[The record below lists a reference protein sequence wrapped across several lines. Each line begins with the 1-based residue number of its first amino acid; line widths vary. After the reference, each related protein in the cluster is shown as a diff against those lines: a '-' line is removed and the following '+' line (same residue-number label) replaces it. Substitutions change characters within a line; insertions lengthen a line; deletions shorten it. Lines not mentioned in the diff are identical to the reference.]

1 MLNSVRRFAKSG
13 IEGLPEPIKGAIR
26 YSAAMS
32 LRQLSSRGLRDTIAE
47 AVNRNLGGNVV
58 SARMKAGHRMLV
70 DLRTQTEYLAYYT
83 GEYDT
88 HHIRTV
94 LSVVK
99 PAWIVMDVGANVG
112 FWTVP
117 LGRATSKVYAFEPVT
132 GNCRRLGENIRINGL
147 DHRIT
152 VFPFGLSDQSATV
165 PITLRED
172 FRTGSSTGNA
182 AIVPEGQDTDLAR
195 ERVEIHPLDSLNLPL
210 ARLDFIKLDIEGHE
224 PQFLRGAA
232 RTIAQFRPILLTEV
246 NNWYYEQRGAN
257 PVAEF
262 EGWMS
267 ATGYVCA
274 IEDGQCW
281 RIAPLG
287 ERKKRTSDV
296 FLLPEEHA
304 AEWVE
309 RINDGK

>member
-1 MLNSVRRFAKSG
+1 
-13 IEGLPEPIKGAIR
+13 
-26 YSAAMS
+26 
-32 LRQLSSRGLRDTIAE
+32 
-47 AVNRNLGGNVV
+47 
-58 SARMKAGHRMLV
+58 MKTGYRIVV

-83 GEYDT
+83 GDYDT

-94 LSVVK
+94 LSVIK
-99 PAWIVMDVGANVG
+99 PAWIVLDVGANVG
-112 FWTVP
+112 FWSIP
-117 LGRATSKVYAFEPVT
+117 LGKVTSKVYAFEPVT
-132 GNCRRLGENIRINGL
+132 GNYRRLRENIRINGL

-152 VFPFGLSDQSATV
+152 VFPFGLSDQNATV

-172 FRTGSSTGNA
+172 FRAGSSTGNA

-195 ERVEIHPLDSLNLPL
+195 ESVEIHPLDSLKLSL

-232 RTIAQFRPILLTEV
+232 HTIAQFRPILLAEV
-246 NNWYYEQRGAN
+246 NWYYEQRGLN
-257 PVAEF
+257 PIAEF
-262 EGWMS
+262 EDWM
-267 ATGYVCA
+267 AVAGYVCA
-274 IEDGQCW
+274 IEDGQIW
-281 RIAPLG
+281 RIAPLR

-309 RINDGK
+309 RIKYGR